1 MKDFQPAYA
10 DRLMDLADAAPVRVG
25 EREGIRK
32 IFTRENFGGYR
43 MEYSRVSTMLLTTP
57 PVKLGVLC
65 FRGLMTG
72 ILMKASFHLR
82 G

>member
-1 MKDFQPAYA
+1 MKDLQPAYA

-43 MEYSRVSTMLLTTP
+43 VEYGPTSSP
-57 PVKLGVLC
+57 EQ
-65 FRGLMTG
+65 
-72 ILMKASFHLR
+72 SFD
-82 G
+82 